1 MAYFDNR
8 KKREKVQGSACN
20 QDKAM
25 LVRAFHASLPGY
37 KPTRLQDM
45 QALARHLGLGSIRIK
60 DEDSRFGLHAFKSLG
75 GLWCA
80 ARCLQEKLGLP
91 SPLTYEA
98 IQAVPEQVRADMT
111 FATATDGNHGRGVA
125 FAARMFGT
133 KAVVFMPSGSAEDR
147 VENIRREGARV
158 CVTDMDYD
166 ATVRLAAE
174 EAEKNG
180 WMLMQDTTDREED
193 RVCGTIMEGYLTL
206 GAEILEEMD
215 KTPTHIFLQAGV
227 GTMAAALCAFFRSCC
242 GEEPVISVVEA
253 EAADCLYQTA
263 RHGDGRMYRTEGNMQ
278 TMMAGLCC
286 GEPCCMA
293 QRMLEKQADFYLTSG
308 DDASRLGMRT
318 LAAPMEGD
326 PVIISGESGAVTTGL
341 LVKIMQEE
349 HLQDLRMA
357 LGLNEESR
365 VLLISTEGATD
376 RENYKKI
383 TEGTGIRI

>member
-1 MAYFDNR
+1 
-8 KKREKVQGSACN
+8 
-20 QDKAM
+20 
-25 LVRAFHASLPGY
+25 
-37 KPTRLQDM
+37 
-45 QALARHLGLGSIRIK
+45 
-60 DEDSRFGLHAFKSLG
+60 
-75 GLWCA
+75 
-80 ARCLQEKLGLP
+80 
-91 SPLTYEA
+91 
-98 IQAVPEQVRADMT
+98 
-111 FATATDGNHGRGVA
+111 
-125 FAARMFGT
+125 
-133 KAVVFMPSGSAEDR
+133 
-147 VENIRREGARV
+147 
-158 CVTDMDYD
+158 
-166 ATVRLAAE
+166 
-174 EAEKNG
+174 
-180 WMLMQDTTDREED
+180 
-193 RVCGTIMEGYLTL
+193 
-206 GAEILEEMD
+206 
-215 KTPTHIFLQAGV
+215 
-227 GTMAAALCAFFRSCC
+227 
-242 GEEPVISVVEA
+242 
-253 EAADCLYQTA
+253 
-263 RHGDGRMYRTEGNMQ
+263 MQ